1 MQVPAADSVSS
12 TGKTSATLLP
22 RILQT
27 GLAAC
32 FIGHG
37 ALGLLRTASWTS
49 YFAVVGIRQE
59 AALGL
64 MPLVGAF
71 DVAMGLS
78 VLFRPIAALVL
89 YMTAWCV
96 WTAMLRPLA
105 GESSWEAIE
114 RAGNYGVPLAL
125 FLLMQGGDAKT
136 WLRGRFPGPL
146 DGSQCREIDWVLR
159 LTTVLLLVGHGAL
172 GLFVRKPMF
181 CAQYALLGLPGATVE
196 PLVGGFEC
204 LFALAVLLKP
214 TPWLLLGVVL
224 WKLITEAL
232 CPLAGSPI
240 WVFVEHGGS
249 YAAPLGLAFSLLRQP
264 KVQADLH
271 PSLASKREISAPP

>member
-1 MQVPAADSVSS
+1 
-12 TGKTSATLLP
+12 
-22 RILQT
+22 
-27 GLAAC
+27 
-32 FIGHG
+32 
-37 ALGLLRTASWTS
+37 
-49 YFAVVGIRQE
+49 
-59 AALGL
+59 
-64 MPLVGAF
+64 
-71 DVAMGLS
+71 
-78 VLFRPIAALVL
+78 
-89 YMTAWCV
+89 
-96 WTAMLRPLA
+96 
-105 GESSWEAIE
+105 
-114 RAGNYGVPLAL
+114 LAL